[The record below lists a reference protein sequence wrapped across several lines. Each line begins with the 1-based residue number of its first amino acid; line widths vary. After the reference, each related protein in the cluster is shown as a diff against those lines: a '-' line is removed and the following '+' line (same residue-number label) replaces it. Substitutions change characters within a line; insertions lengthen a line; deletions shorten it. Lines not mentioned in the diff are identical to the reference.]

1 MASFTSR
8 YGEWQQDFEL
18 VTPLETELETNVR
31 QGTQNTQVQPII
43 SSENQDIEWEDPGD
57 QDHADEDLPDLPV
70 ERYNSVWE
78 AMLFQL

>member
-8 YGEWQQDFEL
+8 YEEWQQDFEF
-18 VTPLETELETNVR
+18 VSRLETRVR
-31 QGTQNTQVQPII
+31 QGTQNTQIQPTV
-43 SSENQDIEWEDPGD
+43 SVEDEDFEWEDPAD
-57 QDHADEDLPDLPV
+57 QEHNDDDLPDLPV